1 MTDSLDVTLRDRYGG
16 LADPLPDP
24 DYEAVKR
31 RASEIAS
38 STRRP
43 RSLRRPARRTL
54 LIAAVAA
61 AVLAGGATALAK
73 VFLGPAPALTAGVS
87 ALSSLPPAA
96 PIPTSAANTL
106 RHEAPN
112 AGITADEAIQ
122 RTRLLR
128 TGLLHGEDLYAFE
141 GQNHAVCLVAGTT
154 GACLSDAK
162 MGDPGVLWVVS
173 PGYPGDPA
181 EVLGIVADDVAS
193 LALTAGGSTR
203 PVPIIN
209 NAFFAGLPQSDS
221 DSYGVE
227 LTVRYQDGSTRQIGL

>member
-1 MTDSLDVTLRDRYGG
+1 MTDNLDVTLRDRYGG

-31 RASEIAS
+31 RASEIAC
-38 STRRP
+38 STQRT

-54 LIAAVAA
+54 LIAAAA
-61 AVLAGGATALAK
+61 AALLAGGATALAK
-73 VFLGPAPALTAGVS
+73 VVLGPAPALTAGVS

-96 PIPTSAANTL
+96 SIPTPVAERLRGEAA
-106 RHEAPN
+106 N
-112 AGITADEAIQ
+112 AGIAPDEAIQ

-141 GQNHAVCLVAGTT
+141 GENHAVCLFAGTV
-154 GACLSDAK
+154 GACLSDAR

-173 PGYPGDPA
+173 PGYPGDTP

-193 LALTAGGSTR
+193 LAFTAGGSTK

-209 NAFFAGLPQSDS
+209 NAFYAELPRSSS
-221 DSYGVE
+221 DSYGE
-227 LTVRYQDGSTRQIGL
+227 LEVRYQDGSTRQIGL